1 MDRLSC
7 QDGDLGA
14 MVARFKLLRDRKVT
28 APAIPAHFLRHHIA
42 PLQKRPHL
50 VWDYEG
56 PSDPSRLDSENMPYS
71 LIRLTVAGFFGTG
84 VNTKLPSEVLPLW
97 DDPKKEEIL
106 GDMPE
111 FF

>member
-14 MVARFKLLRDRKVT
+14 VVARFKLLRDPKVM
-28 APAIPAHFLRHHIA
+28 APAILAHFLRHRIA
-42 PLQKRPHL
+42 SLQKRPHP

-56 PSDPSRLDSENMPYS
+56 PLDPSRLDSENMPHS
-71 LIRLTVAGFFGTG
+71 LIRSTVADIFGTG
-84 VNTKLPSEVLPLW
+84 VNTKLPFGVLPLW
-97 DDPKKEEIL
+97 DDPQKEKIL

-111 FF
+111 FS